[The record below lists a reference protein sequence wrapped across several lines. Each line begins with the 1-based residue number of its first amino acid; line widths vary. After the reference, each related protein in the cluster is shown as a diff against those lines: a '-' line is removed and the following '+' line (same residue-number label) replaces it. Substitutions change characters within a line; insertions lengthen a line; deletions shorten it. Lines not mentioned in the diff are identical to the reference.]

1 MEKLNP
7 LKKEEISILFFP
19 DRCSTLGCS
28 NSFSPHEIENLSFI
42 IIPGVFFLLE
52 DDIAAS

>member
-28 NSFSPHEIENLSFI
+28 NSFSPHEIENLSSI